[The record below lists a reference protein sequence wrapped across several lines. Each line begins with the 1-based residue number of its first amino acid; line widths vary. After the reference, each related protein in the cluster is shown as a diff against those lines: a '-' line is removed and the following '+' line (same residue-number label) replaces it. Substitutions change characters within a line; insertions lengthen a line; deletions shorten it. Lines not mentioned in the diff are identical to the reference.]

1 MCRPCT
7 PWGLICPLPST
18 SARTEVK
25 KGLEREGEGRDRD
38 KETERERVLPTGEEL
53 RGLVS
58 FGLAESVEE
67 VTGFLYEKTPF
78 RWFFAEA
85 ASTCEGSSHCRRGH
99 CLGSLKSQH
108 EPPAEIRHGIMNSWA
123 GWTVAAL
130 KKKWNT
136 CGYSSYLINWTCD
149 ITWLNII

>member
-38 KETERERVLPTGEEL
+38 KETERESTAYRGGTARTCFFWLGWVCWGGDRFSIWKNAVSMVLC
-53 RGLVS
+53 RGSEHVRRIKPLPK
-58 FGLAESVEE
+58 GTLPWIAE
-67 VTGFLYEKTPF
+67 VTTRTTGRNQT
-78 RWFFAEA
+78 
-85 ASTCEGSSHCRRGH
+85 
-99 CLGSLKSQH
+99 
-108 EPPAEIRHGIMNSWA
+108 RHNEFVGWMNS
-123 GWTVAAL
+123 GSF

>member
-1 MCRPCT
+1 M
-7 PWGLICPLPST
+7 
-18 SARTEVK
+18 
-25 KGLEREGEGRDRD
+25 LERGRGERQR
-38 KETERERVLPTGEEL
+38 ESERERESTAYTVGEEL

-58 FGLAESVEE
+58 FSLAESVEE

-108 EPPAEIRHGIMNSWA
+108 EPLAEIRHGIIMNSWA
-123 GWTVAAL
+123 GSTVAAL
-130 KKKWNT
+130 KTK
-136 CGYSSYLINWTCD
+136 
-149 ITWLNII
+149 

>member
-1 MCRPCT
+1 
-7 PWGLICPLPST
+7 LPST

-38 KETERERVLPTGEEL
+38 KETQRERERVLPIGEEL

-58 FGLAESVEE
+58 FSLAESVEE
-67 VTGFLYEKTPF
+67 GTGFLYEKTLF

-108 EPPAEIRHGIMNSWA
+108 EPLAEIRHGIIMNSWA
-123 GWTVAAL
+123 G
-130 KKKWNT
+130 
-136 CGYSSYLINWTCD
+136 
-149 ITWLNII
+149 